1 MLSDVLTGKF
11 IKINKDIKISL
22 FISGYTNVVLS
33 LKKKKRT
40 ISGALVPHVPHSS
53 LAARVSN
60 IFS

>member
-22 FISGYTNVVLS
+22 FISGYTNVVLN
-33 LKKKKRT
+33 LKKKRT

>member
-33 LKKKKRT
+33 LKKKNNLWGPGSTCSTQQFSR
-40 ISGALVPHVPHSS
+40 SG
-53 LAARVSN
+53 
-60 IFS
+60 

>member
-33 LKKKKRT
+33 FKKKKNNLWGPGSTCSTQQFSR
-40 ISGALVPHVPHSS
+40 SG
-53 LAARVSN
+53 
-60 IFS
+60 

>member
-33 LKKKKRT
+33 LKKKRT

>member
-33 LKKKKRT
+33 LKKKEEQ
-40 ISGALVPHVPHSS
+40 S
-53 LAARVSN
+53 LGPWFHMFHTAV
-60 IFS
+60 